1 MSGSIGDLCL
11 FWPTEASNSG
21 LDECRRRAAVWQR
34 APLNLQ
40 QRRRRR
46 LNFDWMA
53 NWKRPAAGL
62 KFTREVWRV
71 SIKFWKKIRRNWM
84 EFFGIF
90 LFQMRRARLRSSRA
104 ATATASRNIGCA
116 TVRTTARTDPMK
128 VNTVPVCWLPARNP
142 TFDARTDL
150 VSRPT
155 LNATERST
163 ATTNPT
169 KLWVFFSFIFRD
181 FEVIWRS

>member
-1 MSGSIGDLCL
+1 MSAVGSRL
-11 FWPTEASNSG
+11 AA
-21 LDECRRRAAVWQR
+21 RRSKFAT
-34 APLNLQ
+34 
-40 QRRRRR
+40 RRRRR

-53 NWKRPAAGL
+53 NWKRPATGAAGL

-71 SIKFWKKIRRNWM
+71 SIEFLKKIRRIGSN
-84 EFFGIF
+84 FVV
-90 LFQMRRARLRSSRA
+90 FQMQRARLRSWRA